1 MPVAAQIMPATT
13 RQEDL
18 LKHFGARYR
27 VVQSQ
32 NLHGLGVCLTDE
44 LFIKIEYNRP
54 PEAATNHGVARHNP
68 ADTQSVLL
76 SIPSVDSSLLL
87 LLFLG
92 SIGCRL

>member
-13 RQEDL
+13 RREDL
-18 LKHFGARYR
+18 LKHFGTRYR

-54 PEAATNHGVARHNP
+54 PEAATNHGAARHNP
-68 ADTQSVLL
+68 ANTQSVLL
-76 SIPSVDSSLLL
+76 SLLPLDPSLFL